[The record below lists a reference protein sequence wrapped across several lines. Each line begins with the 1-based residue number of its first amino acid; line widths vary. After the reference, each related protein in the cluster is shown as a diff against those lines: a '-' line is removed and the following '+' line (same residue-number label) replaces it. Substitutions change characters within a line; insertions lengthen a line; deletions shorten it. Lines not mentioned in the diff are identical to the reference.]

1 MAYRRV
7 RDVMRELRYEAYMRC
22 YKTSF
27 VDTAVSV
34 VGTDDPV

>member
-7 RDVMRELRYEAYMRC
+7 RDVMRELLDMRC

-34 VGTDDPV
+34 AGTDNPV